1 MVVQKNTVKYVRL
14 AIMVPKSCK
23 HNETVQKSK
32 YICYI
37 DYHTLS
43 RQKFSK
49 QYRQFQ
55 NITPELIKL
64 LSIQV
69 FILLGKMKTGKCMIS

>member
-14 AIMVPKSCK
+14 TIMVPKSCK

-32 YICYI
+32 YKCYI

-43 RQKFSK
+43 RQNV
-49 QYRQFQ
+49 Q
-55 NITPELIKL
+55 NSTDSFKI
-64 LSIQV
+64 
-69 FILLGKMKTGKCMIS
+69 